1 MNVVPTLNP
10 NGWVTD
16 PIYGMSEVLAMYFS
30 NKHSQSDLFEVRS
43 VAFDLARH
51 PDDPTGLTTSV
62 KDSLSEMYSAY
73 FPERVEVEVTTA
85 LVEKPYRNY
94 KLSVSVNCV
103 VEGKTYSLAETYQKY
118 EGGFKRILE
127 KE

>member
-1 MNVVPTLNP
+1 MKVVPTLNP

-16 PIYGMSEVLAMYFS
+16 PIYGMSEILAMYFS
-30 NKHSQSDLFEVRS
+30 NKRSQSDLFEVRS
-43 VAFDLARH
+43 IAYDLARH
-51 PDDPTGLTTSV
+51 PDDPTGLASSV
-62 KDSLSEMYSAY
+62 RESLTEMYTAY
-73 FPERVEVEVTTA
+73 FPERVEVEVTTS
-85 LVEKPYRNY
+85 LMEKPYRNY

-103 VEGKTYSLAETYQKY
+103 SQGEVYSLAETYQKY